1 MPDPDRPARKHGAS
15 GLPSGSLTEIMRE
28 VLAKGKPFRFRARGL
43 SMSPFIKD
51 GDVVT
56 VSPLGSTAPR
66 VGDVTAFL
74 HPATGK
80 LVVHRIVRER
90 SGRYDLKGDNAAESE
105 GALPVERVLGV
116 VTRVERDGQ
125 TVRLGRKSGA
135 VVARLSRTGLLR
147 KAVGAAR
154 RAGVRSR
161 RRR

>member
-1 MPDPDRPARKHGAS
+1 
-15 GLPSGSLTEIMRE
+15 
-28 VLAKGKPFRFRARGL
+28 
-43 SMSPFIKD
+43 MSPFIKD

-116 VTRVERDGQ
+116 VTRVERDGE

-154 RAGVRSR
+154 QAGVRSR
-161 RRR
+161 GRK